1 MGAASRLVIVGAGEC
16 GTRAAFALREAG
28 HDGPV
33 TLIGDEPHLPYERP
47 PLSKAGL
54 VAAAGVVPKLIADAA
69 MLTAAGIELRRGVR
83 VAAIDRAVRLLR
95 TESGED
101 IPYDRLLLATGSRP
115 RRLRQDG
122 ADLPHVHYLRTLA
135 DAAALRARLRPGARV
150 LIVGAGFIGL
160 ELAAAARHLGCAVT
174 VVEMLPRLLARLVP
188 AEIADILADRHRA
201 EGVAILAGTPIARID
216 TAPGSVRLTLADGR
230 RLEGDLLVAGIG
242 ATPLTELA
250 AAAGLAL
257 DNGIAVDARMRTAD
271 AAVFAAGDCCSFPLP
286 LYGGRRVRLESWRSA
301 QELGTLAARSM
312 LDLAEDH
319 ASVPWFWSDQSDQGL
334 QIAGLPDMGVTAVR
348 RGLGGG
354 VLLLFHLAADGRL
367 VAASGIGPGTAVG
380 RDIRLAELLIA
391 RRAGPDPADLANPAI
406 RLKTLLSA

>member
-16 GTRAAFALREAG
+16 GARAAFALREAG

-54 VAAAGVVPKLIADAA
+54 VAPYGVVPKLIADEARLA
-69 MLTAAGIELRRGVR
+69 AAGIELRRGVR
-83 VAAIDRAVRLLR
+83 VAAIDRALRRLR
-95 TESGED
+95 TEGGET
-101 IPYDRLLLATGSRP
+101 IPYDRLLLAAGSRP
-115 RRLRQDG
+115 RRLRQDE
-122 ADLPHVHYLRTLA
+122 ADVPHVHYLRTLA

-174 VVEMLPRLLARLVP
+174 VIEVLPRLLARLVP

-201 EGVAILAGTPIARID
+201 EGVAILTGTPIARIE
-216 TAPGSVRLTLADGR
+216 TAPGGLRLTLADGR

-242 ATPLTELA
+242 ATPLTELGE
-250 AAAGLAL
+250 AAGLAL

-271 AAVFAAGDCCSFPLP
+271 AGIFAAGDCCSFPLP

-312 LDLAEDH
+312 LGDAEDH
-319 ASVPWFWSDQSDQGL
+319 AGVPWFWSDQHDLGL
-334 QIAGLPDMGVTAVR
+334 QIAGLPDMGVTTVR
-348 RGLGGG
+348 RGLDAGAR
-354 VLLLFHLAADGRL
+354 LLFHLAADGRL
-367 VAASGIGPGTAVG
+367 VAASGIGTGTAVG

-391 RRAGPDPADLANPAI
+391 RRAAPDPAALANPAV
-406 RLKTLLSA
+406 RLKTLLPA